1 MKKEENKNLE
11 YLGKVFKELPPE
23 RKGDLL
29 HTARQLLK
37 IQGNG
42 DFLMFAEKSV
52 QQKERKRMI

>member
-1 MKKEENKNLE
+1 MKKEENANLE
-11 YLGKVFKELPPE
+11 YLGKVFKGLPPE

-42 DFLMFAEKSV
+42 DFPLFAEKSV
-52 QQKERKRMI
+52 QRNEGKRVI